1 MSVKTEKIFLPDF
14 CSLKMLLVVFFLAEL
29 LALLLTLAADTSG
42 FGFLSEF
49 AIRSLLSLWIA
60 LMSASVLCALKKTLY
75 KCNHIVAGLT
85 AFVVIQVVAI
95 VVIWLVID
103 VLPARGFL
111 LPLIKEVDRLT
122 FYWRVLGVSS
132 LVSLAFL
139 RYLYVLFQ
147 WKQQVEAKAEA
158 KLDALQA
165 RMRPHFLFNSL
176 NSIASL
182 TRVEPELAEE
192 LVEDLA
198 ELIRASMHVDQALL
212 IKLEEEI
219 KLVKLYLAIEYHRL
233 NQRLKVIWE
242 MDNIPTNALIPPLS
256 LQPIVENAVYY
267 GVEPSTNGAEIVIK
281 GEKTLTGIMLMVR
294 NTRSDQPACT
304 QRKGNQVAMEN
315 LSARIAGC
323 FAGDGRV
330 VINSSPEFYQVTI
343 EIPYRTNI

>member
-1 MSVKTEKIFLPDF
+1 MDIKTEKIFLPDF
-14 CSLKMLLVVFFLAEL
+14 CSMKMLLVVFFLAEL
-29 LALLLTLAADTSG
+29 LALILTLATDTSG

-49 AIRSLLSLWIA
+49 AIRSLFSLWIA
-60 LMSASVLCALKKTLY
+60 LMSASVLCVLKKNLY
-75 KCNHIVAGLT
+75 NNNNIIASLT
-85 AFVVIQVVAI
+85 AFVVIQVVALI
-95 VVIWLVID
+95 VIWLVID
-103 VLPARGFL
+103 WLPAIEL
-111 LPLIKEVDRLT
+111 LPPLIKEADRVT
-122 FYWRVLGVSS
+122 FYCRVLGVSS

-212 IKLEEEI
+212 VKLEEEI
-219 KLVKLYLAIEYHRL
+219 KLVNLYLAIEHHRL
-233 NQRLKVIWE
+233 GQRLKVIWE
-242 MDNIPTNALIPPLS
+242 MEDIPNDALIPPLS
-256 LQPIVENAVYY
+256 LQPLVENAVYY
-267 GVEPSTNGAEIVIK
+267 GVEPSINGAEILIK
-281 GEKTLTGIMLMVR
+281 GKKTLTGIMLIVR
-294 NTRSDQPACT
+294 NTRSDQSASS

-330 VINSSPEFYQVTI
+330 LIHSSPDFYQVTI
-343 EIPYRTNI
+343 EIPYRTNA

>member
-1 MSVKTEKIFLPDF
+1 
-14 CSLKMLLVVFFLAEL
+14 
-29 LALLLTLAADTSG
+29 
-42 FGFLSEF
+42 
-49 AIRSLLSLWIA
+49 
-60 LMSASVLCALKKTLY
+60 
-75 KCNHIVAGLT
+75 
-85 AFVVIQVVAI
+85 
-95 VVIWLVID
+95 
-103 VLPARGFL
+103 
-111 LPLIKEVDRLT
+111 
-122 FYWRVLGVSS
+122 
-132 LVSLAFL
+132 
-139 RYLYVLFQ
+139 
-147 WKQQVEAKAEA
+147 
-158 KLDALQA
+158 
-165 RMRPHFLFNSL
+165 
-176 NSIASL
+176 
-182 TRVEPELAEE
+182 ELAEE

-343 EIPYRTNI
+343 QIPYRTNI